1 MSGKYG
7 VNLAHAENTISNLKT
22 AKMNRDKTRRA
33 FEREDLEDEAY
44 GNYLSKSNP
53 DEIIKATDTNQ
64 DGIVDEAETQNAL
77 RKTGKKFGA
86 IKKITDKKEI
96 SANRANVI
104 SNRNSRT
111 ASANNRRSVLNRATN
126 AAEKRANQRV
136 TDTENRL
143 MNYAETASAVA
154 AENGATPKE
163 QELIKQRVLNKKKE
177 YDKTFGN
184 YLDEKNVMT
193 KLATLDA
200 VGKSAMGA
208 KNATEAN
215 KALKDLNK
223 EYTQALEDGN
233 SGVAEILK
241 DVIEDIP
248 SNFTDEKFANQKAE
262 MLAETTLATDYI
274 ESRAEQAK
282 IIKGTGEAEDKPSF
296 SNIRLKEKDA
306 LSYAKTRQEDKE
318 FSTPEEKKINAEVSK
333 LSRSMIAK
341 SNEEIYQK
349 AKARVTKLKESVDTG
364 KKAVPKWKKYDN

>member
-1 MSGKYG
+1 MASKHG
-7 VNLAHAENTISNLKT
+7 VNMAHVENTISTLKT

-53 DEIIKATDTNQ
+53 NEIIKATDTNQ

-86 IKKITDKKEI
+86 IEKITNKKER

-111 ASANNRRSVLNRATN
+111 SSANNRRSVLNRATN

-136 TDTENRL
+136 IDSEKRL
-143 MNYAETASAVA
+143 LNYAEIASAVA
-154 AENGATPKE
+154 GENGRSPKE
-163 QELIKQRVLNKKKE
+163 QELVKQRVLNKKKE
-177 YDKTFGN
+177 YDKTFGD
-184 YLDEKNVMT
+184 YLDKSNVMT

-223 EYTQALEDGN
+223 EYTQA
-233 SGVAEILK
+233 V
-241 DVIEDIP
+241 
-248 SNFTDEKFANQKAE
+248 
-262 MLAETTLATDYI
+262 
-274 ESRAEQAK
+274 
-282 IIKGTGEAEDKPSF
+282 
-296 SNIRLKEKDA
+296 
-306 LSYAKTRQEDKE
+306 
-318 FSTPEEKKINAEVSK
+318 
-333 LSRSMIAK
+333 
-341 SNEEIYQK
+341 
-349 AKARVTKLKESVDTG
+349 
-364 KKAVPKWKKYDN
+364 